1 MTVSISSINGEADAI
16 PSNSTVEVAYSTE
29 ASTFFSRKVVME
41 EATGTWCGYCPRG
54 IVAIEKMG
62 EEYPDNFIAIGVH
75 AYDEMSPSGDCYDAY
90 FEQNTSYP
98 NSFIN
103 RTEWMDPS
111 SSEVKTIIEE
121 TKDSAVADVAVTA
134 VFGDEATY
142 TVNVNTETTF
152 GFDDD
157 GSTEYR
163 IAYVLVEDNVGP
175 YYQSNYYSG
184 ESRSDDMEWWCS
196 QGSSVEITFNDVAR
210 KIYDDYYGVAGQLPS
225 VITEGET
232 YKSSY
237 TLALP
242 DNIQDAKNL
251 KVVALLLD
259 TTTGEILNADRTA
272 ISGNPPSA
280 IVSAT
285 EGSTSAFDVYNLMG
299 IKVLSRATS
308 LTGLPQG
315 IYIVNG
321 KKVIVK

>member
-1 MTVSISSINGEADAI
+1 MLDGEADAI

-29 ASTFFSRKVVME
+29 ASTFFPRKVVME

-54 IVAIEKMG
+54 IVYIEKRS

-75 AYDEMSPSGDCYDAY
+75 RSDKMSPSGDCYDAY
-90 FEQNTSYP
+90 FEQNTNYP

-111 SSEVKTIIEE
+111 SLKVKTIIEE
-121 TKDSAVADVAVTA
+121 TKDSAVVDIAVTA
-134 VFGDEATY
+134 AFSEEATN

-163 IAYVLVEDNVGP
+163 IAYVLVEDSVGP
-175 YYQSNYYSG
+175 YKQGNYYSG
-184 ESRSDDMEWWCS
+184 DSGSGDMEWWYS
-196 QGSSVEITFNDVAR
+196 QGSTVEILFNDVAR
-210 KIYDDYYGVAGQLPS
+210 KIYDDYYGVAGLLPS
-225 VITEGET
+225 VITSGET

-242 DNIQDAKNL
+242 DNVQDAKNL

-259 TTTGEILNADRTA
+259 TSTGEILNADRTA
-272 ISGNPPSA
+272 ISGNPPTA
-280 IVSAT
+280 IASAT
-285 EGSTSAFDVYNLMG
+285 SDKPSVFDVYNLIG
-299 IKVLSRATS
+299 VKLRTHATS
-308 LTGLPQG
+308 LSGLPQG
-315 IYIVNG
+315 VYIVNG
-321 KKVIVK
+321 KKVVVK